1 MAEKISFGDYKKTRK
16 SVTDIISQIQE
27 NSGSSKPKDER
38 LFQYT
43 LDKSGNAL
51 IVLRFID
58 SQFATAPMIETFTH
72 YVEVNDRKFFR
83 RCPTTNK
90 GKCPIC
96 EDNKRFFGDGASEAT
111 QNIGRKRCRKKGYAA
126 NIVVLKDSTNP
137 DNDGKQFIWKFG
149 YKVYEKIMGQ
159 LKADF
164 DGDATV
170 PVFDYQEGAT
180 FKLRLKTVNKY
191 INYDSSEFMTASPL
205 VLSEDEKENQDK
217 LEKLFGATYDLSEFK
232 DPKLFDPYDKIKED
246 YTTFLVEAGEKVSA
260 NLEQAE
266 KKFEAPEKKEPTVK
280 EETPFEGSDNS
291 SDDDYFDNI

>member
-1 MAEKISFGDYKKTRK
+1 
-16 SVTDIISQIQE
+16 
-27 NSGSSKPKDER
+27 
-38 LFQYT
+38 
-43 LDKSGNAL
+43 
-51 IVLRFID
+51 
-58 SQFATAPMIETFTH
+58 
-72 YVEVNDRKFFR
+72 
-83 RCPTTNK
+83 
-90 GKCPIC
+90 
-96 EDNKRFFGDGASEAT
+96 
-111 QNIGRKRCRKKGYAA
+111 
-126 NIVVLKDSTNP
+126 
-137 DNDGKQFIWKFG
+137 
-149 YKVYEKIMGQ
+149 MGQ